1 MQYSSRALWLFM
13 HDDRSENEWR
23 FWRAIPSMKTNEIQ
37 CKITAWKLFYVCI
50 QDQSF
55 NNFENDIMNLS
66 LDEAKLSGLWARNF
80 ATIQLV
86 LISKFAFGPEKS
98 RNRPRNSYRDFRE
111 TGPWLDLVTSI
122 EKNSRI

>member
-1 MQYSSRALWLFM
+1 MQYSSRALWLFV

-37 CKITAWKLFYVCI
+37 CKITAWKLFYVVI